1 MSPEAAPKPLTAEDL
16 APVIER
22 LDAVIGL
29 LARIQPVKERG
40 KVAVRI
46 RLLSQLGLDN
56 VAIARI
62 VGRGSNY
69 IGAVLGPRKKTTAR
83 KGAGRARKPKARR

>member
-1 MSPEAAPKPLTAEDL
+1 MSPDQEAPPLTAKDL
-16 APVIER
+16 EPVIAR
-22 LDAVIGL
+22 LDTVIGL
-29 LARIQPVKERG
+29 LARIQPMKERS
-40 KVAVRI
+40 KVTVRI
-46 RLLSQLGLDN
+46 RLLSELGLDN

-69 IGAVLGPRKKTTAR
+69 IGAVLGPKKKTSAR